1 MKLIKSMSLGRN
13 ISDWLLV
20 IYHCFH
26 LLYFITFSSFWGIY
40 LFWIN
45 LKFVVMHEMPPK
57 LSDSRKTIKYL
68 DLKTLELLQN
78 EQ

>member
-1 MKLIKSMSLGRN
+1 M
-13 ISDWLLV
+13 WLV
-20 IYHCFH
+20 IGNLSLLSFTVFYHM
-26 LLYFITFSSFWGIY
+26 FSSFWGIY

>member
-1 MKLIKSMSLGRN
+1 M
-13 ISDWLLV
+13 
-20 IYHCFH
+20 
-26 LLYFITFSSFWGIY
+26 FSSFWGIY

-57 LSDSRKTIKYL
+57 LSDSRKTIEYL